1 MDVASLPGPGALA
14 LGTGVLVC
22 ASPHALS
29 HPPPFSTK
37 AALPCTASCA
47 PGLCPCAQPAG
58 AARGLQDGKGH
69 GKREALPTLPVSTSR
84 RQNHPRQPRSQR
96 GEHSPFS
103 SGLRVE
109 RHRPRG
115 RRRPRAKPSKL
126 HLLRIRADS
135 TCPIAHIL
143 RAACSAP
150 RRRSPQSLWGPAQ
163 LSSSGDLTTP
173 GGLTLR
179 TLNPGPHASWPRP
192 SSRSHRRSSVGAG
205 AG

>member
-1 MDVASLPGPGALA
+1 MCLSPRPLPPTPILHQTSTALHGFLRTWLVSLRTACRGRTRASRRERTREERGLA
-14 LGTGVLVC
+14 RAAC
-22 ASPHALS
+22 EHEQEAE
-29 HPPPFSTK
+29 PPPPAPF
-37 AALPCTASCA
+37 TA
-47 PGLCPCAQPAG
+47 G
-58 AARGLQDGKGH
+58 
-69 GKREALPTLPVSTSR
+69 
-84 RQNHPRQPRSQR
+84 R
-96 GEHSPFS
+96 GERSPFS

-115 RRRPRAKPSKL
+115 RRGPRAKPSKL

-135 TCPIAHIL
+135 TCPIAHIP